1 MRILLALLGRE
12 LRSLVQS
19 PIAGV
24 VFCLFLALAGLNF
37 YLILSAF
44 ARSQTPITLVEAF
57 FNTTIFWYSFLAM
70 FPLLTMRLYAEE
82 FRQGT
87 FELLQTAPVRDWQI
101 VTAKF
106 LGAYIFAVGLWLPTG
121 LYFAIYAWITK
132 EQAAPAL
139 GSYAGSYLLIALMA
153 AFFVSIGCFASVL
166 TRNQIVAAIVSYVMI
181 AFVFYVGLLGFTMT
195 NLGPKLREVV
205 NYFSSAEHMY
215 EFNRGLLNTR
225 PVVFYLSLALLLQ
238 FLTHT
243 VLQVRRWTR

>member
-1 MRILLALLGRE
+1 MKTLFVLLGRE
-12 LRSLVQS
+12 LRGLIYS
-19 PIAGV
+19 PIAAV
-24 VFCLFLALAGLNF
+24 VFCLFLALTGLNF
-37 YLILSAF
+37 YLILTAF
-44 ARSQTPITLVEAF
+44 TRSQTPITLVEAF
-57 FNTTIFWYSFLAM
+57 FNTTIFWYSFLAI

-101 VTAKF
+101 VAAKF
-106 LGAYIFAVGLWLPTG
+106 LGAYLFAVALWVPTL
-121 LYFAIYAWITK
+121 LYFAIYAWITR

-139 GSYAGSYLLIALMA
+139 GAYLGSYLLVALMI
-153 AFFVSIGCFASVL
+153 AFFVSIGCFASAL
-166 TRNQIVAAIVSYVMI
+166 TRNQIVAAIVSYVLI
-181 AFVFYVGLLGFTMT
+181 AFFFYIGLLGFTMV
-195 NLGPKLREVV
+195 NLSPALRELV

-243 VLQVRRWTR
+243 VLQARRWRR